1 MNIITSMVL
10 PPKTAG
16 IFVFSLSFGSL
27 PILCNSVIIFSKI
40 LFNKSSHDGM
50 VCLVLIF
57 LKPNVTFRDR
67 TMYPKSQFDR
77 DRYSSIKADLT
88 FGTTQLLGASY
99 TSTCTSTNLNKNSLF
114 FFKFAVR
121 LTSLSYHKIFK

>member
-27 PILCNSVIIFSKI
+27 PILCNSIIILKKI
-40 LFNKSSHDGM
+40 LFNKRSHDGM
-50 VCLVLIF
+50 VCLVPIF

-67 TMYPKSQFDR
+67 TKYPKS
-77 DRYSSIKADLT
+77 SIGIDIPRSKPILP
-88 FGTTQLLGASY
+88 FGTMQLLGASY

-121 LTSLSYHKIFK
+121 LTSLSYHKIF